1 MPCWLTEGNQEMSR
15 MTNENARLPREVELA
30 ANIVAGY
37 VRRTETRPEDFGSLL
52 NAAYDGIVAL
62 TTRVAGGESQQS
74 ASVPRVASEAPSDP
88 DADREAGFVREGVRT
103 VTDER
108 LVCLDD
114 GREVTFLGR
123 HLRAKGI
130 DARDYLSRWKL
141 PSDYPMTA
149 PAFVERRRADAKRS
163 GFGTSMRPNR
173 ERTTEE
179 SGGGGEEASS
189 GRRRPADPK
198 ERQEGTLGP
207 AYH

>member
-1 MPCWLTEGNQEMSR
+1 

-37 VRRTETRPEDFGSLL
+37 VRRTETRPEEFGSLL
-52 NAAYDGIVAL
+52 NAAYDGIIAL
-62 TTRVAGGESQQS
+62 TARVSGGDVAQQS
-74 ASVPRVASEAPSDP
+74 PSAPRRAADAPSDP
-88 DADREAGFVREGVRT
+88 SADREAGFVREGVRT
-103 VTDER
+103 VTSER

-114 GREVTFLGR
+114 GKEVTFLGR

-149 PAFVERRRADAKRS
+149 PAFVERRRADARKS

-173 ERTTEE
+173 ERVAEGPE
-179 SGGGGEEASS
+179 GGGEEAAPT
-189 GRRRPADPK
+189 RRRRADSG
-198 ERQEGTLGP
+198 ERQEGTLSP

>member
-1 MPCWLTEGNQEMSR
+1 

-62 TTRVAGGESQQS
+62 TSRVAGGEDPQRSPS
-74 ASVPRVASEAPSDP
+74 APRRAEDAPTDP
-88 DADREAGFVREGVRT
+88 VADREAGFVREGVRT

-114 GREVTFLGR
+114 GKEVTFLGR

-149 PAFVERRRADAKRS
+149 PAFVERRRADARKS

-173 ERTTEE
+173 ERTTET
-179 SGGGGEEASS
+179 ASDGADEPGP
-189 GRRRPADPK
+189 GRRRRAEPK
-198 ERQEGTLGP
+198 ERQEGMLSP